1 MKRLVPFVLLLAVG
15 TPVCANGTGD
25 PEPPESLQS
34 LSDSIETLVR
44 REGIPGVAVALV
56 LPSGRI
62 WSRGFGVARR
72 SSGRPMTDSTL
83 FRVGSNSKMFI
94 GVAALQ
100 QQERGHLDLRDKLRV
115 LAPDLKFENPW
126 TEKHPVRLVHLLEH
140 TSGFDGTHPAEIYA
154 PRDSIPLRLQVNH
167 HPHSQVVRWPPGRFS
182 AYSDPGM
189 NAAAYAI
196 QQTLDDRFVKY
207 VEKEIFDPLHMS
219 SATYNRKDVRRR
231 GLAAGYATPESD
243 EAMEYRPMLMRPA
256 VGAKLHVRDMA
267 RFMKMLLQDGRL
279 NGHRLLQ
286 PASVRRMETPQTSLA
301 SKQRGVRFGTGLG
314 NNTEVRN
321 GLVWHGHSA
330 FMEGHVTKTRYL
342 DAHERGYAVFYN
354 VYSADHW
361 KIENLVAQYLTRNLR
376 TAPPEVTSTD
386 RLGLA
391 NYEGYYV
398 SVAPRYEALRF
409 IAPWTRV
416 LRVTATKL
424 VLNVK
429 QMLLGSVDPV
439 RNGGTGTWL
448 PVGEGQFRSR
458 NAPVATHAFVTTGR
472 GQYLQINGGGGG
484 TFRRVSAGI
493 VWTWWGL
500 SAVVLGLLLSS
511 ILFAGFWGTGLLLGR
526 LELRDPLQVRLW
538 PLLATLSAA
547 LFVAGL
553 AAVLHEPAHIN
564 ELFAQPNLY
573 TLSMMWSSVSLAIFS
588 VLGVV
593 QGLRYYQT
601 AEDRLIWWH
610 SFLTSMACSLV
621 AGWLAYHGFIG
632 MRVWS
637 Y

>member
-1 MKRLVPFVLLLAVG
+1 MKRLVLFISLLAVG
-15 TPVCANGTGD
+15 TPVYAAGTGD
-25 PEPPESLQS
+25 PEPPESIQS
-34 LSDSIETLVR
+34 LSDSIEALVR
-44 REGIPGVAVALV
+44 KEGIPGVAVALV

-62 WSRGFGVARR
+62 WSQGFGVARR
-72 SSGRPMTDSTL
+72 SSERPMTDSTL

-94 GVAALQ
+94 GAAALQ

-126 TEKHPVRLVHLLEH
+126 AEERPVRLVHLLEH

-154 PRDSIPLRLQVNH
+154 PKDSMSLRPQVNY

-196 QQTLDDRFVKY
+196 QRALKSRFVEY
-207 VEKEIFDPLHMS
+207 VEEEIFNPLRMS
-219 SATYNRKDVRRR
+219 SATYDREDAHRRD
-231 GLAAGYATPESD
+231 LAAGYGTSGSD

-256 VGAKLHVRDMA
+256 VGAKVHVRDMG

-279 NGHRLLQ
+279 NGHRLLE
-286 PASVRRMETPQTSLA
+286 PASVRRMETPKTTLA
-301 SKQRGVRFGTGLG
+301 SKQYDVEFGTGLG
-314 NNTEVRN
+314 NNTEERN
-321 GLVWHGHSA
+321 GFVWHGHSA

-342 DAHERGYAVFYN
+342 DARERGYAVFFN

-361 KIENLVAQYLTRNLR
+361 KIENLVARYLTQDLS
-376 TAPPEVTSTD
+376 AASPKVTSTD
-386 RLGLA
+386 RLRLSS
-391 NYEGYYV
+391 YEGYYV

-416 LRVTATKL
+416 LRTTATKL
-424 VLNVK
+424 VLNVEPT
-429 QMLLGSVDPV
+429 LLGSVDPV
-439 RNGGTGTWL
+439 RNGDAGTWL
-448 PVGEGQFRSR
+448 PVSEGQFRSR

-493 VWTWWGL
+493 VWAWWGL

-526 LELRDPLQVRLW
+526 LELRNPLQVRLW
-538 PLLATLSAA
+538 PLLATLSVA
-547 LFVAGL
+547 FFFAGL

-564 ELFAQPNLY
+564 ESFAQPNLY
-573 TLSMMWSSVSLAIFS
+573 TLSMVWSSVSLAIFS

-593 QGLRYYQT
+593 QGLRHYRT

-632 MRVWS
+632 IRVWS